1 MCPLVLGCRFRSWSP
16 RSPCTCRQYQWWLPD
31 LTWCTRAHT
40 TGTIMYTGDTTIIDT
55 GDITIMGTGD
65 TAIIRGGTTA
75 GVDYRAPLGP
85 GNITTMTMRQSPGVD
100 RFS

>member
-1 MCPLVLGCRFRSWSP
+1 M
-16 RSPCTCRQYQWWLPD
+16 
-31 LTWCTRAHT
+31 RAHT

-55 GDITIMGTGD
+55 GGTTILDTGD
-65 TAIIRGGTTA
+65 ATIIGTTA

-85 GNITTMTMRQSPGVD
+85 GNTTTMTMRKSPGVD